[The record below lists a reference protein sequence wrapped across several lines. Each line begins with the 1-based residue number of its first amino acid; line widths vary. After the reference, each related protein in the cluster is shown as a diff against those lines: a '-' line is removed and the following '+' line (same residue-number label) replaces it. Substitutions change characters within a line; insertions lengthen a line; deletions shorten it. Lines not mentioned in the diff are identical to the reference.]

1 MLIPIIPE
9 GRRILMIRMHI
20 DVIEFETR
28 TRIYILSMRRSLKLP
43 RAKLHET
50 GAPLGLRS
58 IEALD
63 SFKVVTLRILAG
75 LV

>member
-1 MLIPIIPE
+1 M
-9 GRRILMIRMHI
+9 
-20 DVIEFETR
+20 
-28 TRIYILSMRRSLKLP
+28 RIYILSMRRSLKLP

-63 SFKVVTLRILAG
+63 SFKVVTLHILEG

>member
-1 MLIPIIPE
+1 
-9 GRRILMIRMHI
+9 MIRMHI
-20 DVIEFETR
+20 DIIEFETR
-28 TRIYILSMRRSLKLP
+28 TRIDILSMRRSLKLP
-43 RAKLHET
+43 RAKLQET